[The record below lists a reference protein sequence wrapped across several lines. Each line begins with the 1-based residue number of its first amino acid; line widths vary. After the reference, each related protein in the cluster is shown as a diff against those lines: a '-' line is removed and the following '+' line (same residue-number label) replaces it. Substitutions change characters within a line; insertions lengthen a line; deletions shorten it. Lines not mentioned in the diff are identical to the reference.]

1 MGLIQN
7 AAFDHVNLF
16 SPFPIVAKSAR
27 DSANSVI
34 KVKPDRRKDDVVGL
48 DIILFWGEDKGVLT
62 GADVL
67 GRLLRS
73 IVQNIGTG
81 I

>member
-1 MGLIQN
+1 L
-7 AAFDHVNLF
+7 
-16 SPFPIVAKSAR
+16 VAKSAR

-34 KVKPDRRKDDVVGL
+34 KVKPGRRKDDVVGL
-48 DIILFWGEDKGVLT
+48 DIILFWGEGKGVLT

-67 GRLLRS
+67 GRLLQGL
-73 IVQNIGTG
+73 VQNIGTG